1 MMVSNKCGQEPWHLR
16 SPGEVKYTTSKDRA
30 HSEPWHNTTPQVE
43 IYHCPNCGNPT
54 PAMHRIE
61 CPQTG
66 RVMPPMPQEVGLVP
80 PNCDYPFDFDEGK
93 YLDELYDYIGKTYTQ
108 HYAKGIQVTK
118 FIMSHMNSP
127 DFLRGNV
134 LKYTT
139 RYGRKEGYNRNDIL
153 KAIHYA
159 ILMLYYHDSIF
170 YNKKGL
176 SDND

>member
-1 MMVSNKCGQEPWHLR
+1 MVSKKCGQDGQHHEVPWRHTPR
-16 SPGEVKYTTSKDRA
+16 NEVKYTISKEP
-30 HSEPWHNTTPQVE
+30 HSESWHNTTP
-43 IYHCPNCGNPT
+43 T
-54 PAMHRIE
+54 P
-61 CPQTG
+61 
-66 RVMPPMPQEVGLVP
+66 VEVGSIP
-80 PNCDYPFDFDEGK
+80 PNCDYSFDFDEGK

-159 ILMLYYHDSIF
+159 ILMLYYHDTVF
-170 YNKKGL
+170 FDKKGL